1 MRDGNAA
8 MAKLALQISGMLT
21 DKVEVDTKIDGGTDV
36 DALRQRIETLR
47 QRKVDESEG
56 GE

>member
-1 MRDGNAA
+1 

-36 DALRQRIETLR
+36 DALRQRIEALR
-47 QRKVDESEG
+47 ERKVDESEG